1 MARTITALLLG
12 LLLHS
17 NSTAQTLGIL
27 AGGAHTELY
36 TAGQVLDP
44 KMGVRGGVFMPFYV
58 HDRFVVRTEL
68 GAGLFKGRSN
78 EGAEGMS
85 TRMGSTLNLALLT
98 RYYMTKKVSIA
109 VGGEFIQWLQEKEPV
124 DAGPVTN
131 TPARSDIA
139 LIFAIAYRF
148 TDRVELGARVG
159 QGFAPALDAGS
170 YGTAEYRYSSVML
183 SFLLHG
189 KSKSFVDRR
198 SWRNPLPIGTHY

>member
-1 MARTITALLLG
+1 
-12 LLLHS
+12 
-17 NSTAQTLGIL
+17 
-27 AGGAHTELY
+27 
-36 TAGQVLDP
+36 
-44 KMGVRGGVFMPFYV
+44 MPFYV
-58 HDRFVVRTEL
+58 HDRFVLRTEL
-68 GAGLFKGRSN
+68 GAGLFKGRSSGGS
-78 EGAEGMS
+78 EGTTA
-85 TRMGSTLNLALLT
+85 RMGSTLNFALLT
-98 RYYMTKKVSIA
+98 RYYMTKKVSVA
-109 VGGEFIQWLQEKEPV
+109 VGGEFIQWVQEKEPV

-159 QGFAPALDAGS
+159 QGLTPALDAGS

-189 KSKSFVDRR
+189 KSKNLVDRR